1 MRGFKIIT
9 SNNLTI
15 QFEYY
20 DKDAP
25 ITVKAF
31 ESLLPFERLFVHARV
46 SGKEIWIDNMPKL
59 DIIQENAS
67 VFTEI
72 GEVVLGPSKPIRT
85 KTANCLGI
93 YYGEGKGLDCCNIF
107 AKVIK
112 SDLPR
117 LQELGEEI
125 WKYGAKTLRFQHI
138 D

>member
-1 MRGFKIIT
+1 MDGFKIIT
-9 SNNLTI
+9 PNNQTI
-15 QFEYY
+15 KFEYY
-20 DKDAP
+20 HRDAP

-31 ESLLPFERLFVHARV
+31 ESLLPFERLFVHARI
-46 SGKEIWIDNMPKL
+46 SGEEIWIDNLPKL

-107 AKVIK
+107 AKVIE
-112 SDLPR
+112 SDLQK
-117 LQELGEEI
+117 LKDLGEHI
-125 WKYGAKTLRFQHI
+125 WRNGAQNLRFQNI